1 MALTFDHVQS
11 DTIAA
16 IATAISESGI
26 GIVRISG
33 PEAIEI
39 AAKVYRNKKGVSTL
53 ASWKTN
59 TIHYGYI
66 VDEKENK
73 IDEVMVSLMK
83 APGSYTTE
91 DTVEINTHG
100 GPFIMKR
107 VLDLVLA
114 AGARMAEPGEFTKRA
129 FLGGRIDLSEAEA
142 VMDLISSSNEF
153 ARKNALSQLNGAV
166 SDKVKDL
173 RSRILYELAFI
184 ESALDDPDSYDLQG
198 YPEHLAE
205 VCDDLISQ
213 MTVII
218 HNEED
223 GRIMKEGIRT
233 VIAGKPNA
241 GKSSLLNYMAG
252 DEIAIVTDVA
262 GTTRDTI
269 SESVRMNGVV
279 LHITDTAGIHDT
291 EDKVEKIGI
300 RKAVDAVEKADLIL
314 FLMDSSSSVSE
325 EDRRIA
331 EMISERMAEGSH
343 CIVLLNKNDLEA
355 GTDISDA
362 VDLFEG
368 KTVPP
373 VISCSLSTGDGL
385 QELAELLEDMFRTGR
400 IMHNNEIYLTNA
412 RQMAAMEEALT
423 AMRLVRQSIEDGM
436 SEDFFSIDLMTAYS
450 ALGRIIG
457 EAVEDDLVEEIF
469 SKFCLGK

>member
-1 MALTFDHVQS
+1 
-11 DTIAA
+11 
-16 IATAISESGI
+16 
-26 GIVRISG
+26 
-33 PEAIEI
+33 
-39 AAKVYRNKKGVSTL
+39 
-53 ASWKTN
+53 
-59 TIHYGYI
+59 
-66 VDEKENK
+66 
-73 IDEVMVSLMK
+73 
-83 APGSYTTE
+83 
-91 DTVEINTHG
+91 
-100 GPFIMKR
+100 
-107 VLDLVLA
+107 
-114 AGARMAEPGEFTKRA
+114 
-129 FLGGRIDLSEAEA
+129 
-142 VMDLISSSNEF
+142 
-153 ARKNALSQLNGAV
+153 
-166 SDKVKDL
+166 
-173 RSRILYELAFI
+173 
-184 ESALDDPDSYDLQG
+184 
-198 YPEHLAE
+198 
-205 VCDDLISQ
+205 

-325 EDRRIA
+325 EDRKIA
-331 EMISERMAEGSH
+331 EMISERMEEGSH

-385 QELAELLEDMFRTGR
+385 QELAELLEDMFRTGK

-423 AMRLVRQSIEDGM
+423 SMQLVRQSIEDGM

>member
-385 QELAELLEDMFRTGR
+385 QELAELLEDMFRTGK

>member
-362 VDLFEG
+362 VDLFEE

-385 QELAELLEDMFRTGR
+385 QELAELLEDMFRTGK

>member
-385 QELAELLEDMFRTGR
+385 QELAELLEDMFRTGK

-436 SEDFFSIDLMTAYS
+436 SEDFFSIDLMAAYS

>member
-198 YPEHLAE
+198 YPEH
-205 VCDDLISQ
+205 
-213 MTVII
+213 
-218 HNEED
+218 
-223 GRIMKEGIRT
+223 T

-331 EMISERMAEGSH
+331 EMISERMEEGSH

-385 QELAELLEDMFRTGR
+385 QELAELLEDMFRTGK

>member
-166 SDKVKDL
+166 SDKVKEL

-184 ESALDDPDSYDLQG
+184 ESALDDPDSYDLQ
-198 YPEHLAE
+198 
-205 VCDDLISQ
+205 V
-213 MTVII
+213 
-218 HNEED
+218 
-223 GRIMKEGIRT
+223 
-233 VIAGKPNA
+233 
-241 GKSSLLNYMAG
+241 
-252 DEIAIVTDVA
+252 
-262 GTTRDTI
+262 
-269 SESVRMNGVV
+269 
-279 LHITDTAGIHDT
+279 
-291 EDKVEKIGI
+291 
-300 RKAVDAVEKADLIL
+300 
-314 FLMDSSSSVSE
+314 
-325 EDRRIA
+325 
-331 EMISERMAEGSH
+331 
-343 CIVLLNKNDLEA
+343 
-355 GTDISDA
+355 
-362 VDLFEG
+362 
-368 KTVPP
+368 
-373 VISCSLSTGDGL
+373 
-385 QELAELLEDMFRTGR
+385 
-400 IMHNNEIYLTNA
+400 
-412 RQMAAMEEALT
+412 
-423 AMRLVRQSIEDGM
+423 
-436 SEDFFSIDLMTAYS
+436 
-450 ALGRIIG
+450 
-457 EAVEDDLVEEIF
+457 
-469 SKFCLGK
+469 

>member
-166 SDKVKDL
+166 SNKVKEL

-184 ESALDDPDSYDLQG
+184 ESALDDPDSYDLQ
-198 YPEHLAE
+198 AE
-205 VCDDLISQ
+205 VCDDLIGQ

-325 EDRRIA
+325 EDRKIA
-331 EMISERMAEGSH
+331 EMISERMEEGSH

-385 QELAELLEDMFRTGR
+385 QELAELLEDMFRTGK

-423 AMRLVRQSIEDGM
+423 SMQLVRQSIEDGM

>member
-83 APGSYTTE
+83 GPGSYTTE

-385 QELAELLEDMFRTGR
+385 QELAELLEDMFRTGK

>member
-385 QELAELLEDMFRTGR
+385 QELAELLEDMFRTGK

-423 AMRLVRQSIEDGM
+423 AMRLVRQSIEDEM

>member
-300 RKAVDAVEKADLIL
+300 RKAADEVEKADLIL

-385 QELAELLEDMFRTGR
+385 QELAELLEDMFRTGK